1 MLKGKAQPIA
11 ACDLLDRVEE
21 VNEKRVQALRPGS
34 RDV

>member
-11 ACDLLDRVEE
+11 AYDLLGRVEE
-21 VNEKRVQALRPGS
+21 VNEKRVQALRRGS